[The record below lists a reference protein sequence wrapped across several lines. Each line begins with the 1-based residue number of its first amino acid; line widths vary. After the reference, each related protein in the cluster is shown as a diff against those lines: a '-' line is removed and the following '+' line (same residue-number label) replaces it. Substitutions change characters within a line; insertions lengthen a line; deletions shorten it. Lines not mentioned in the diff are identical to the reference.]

1 MKWNWKKSAIAGV
14 TAAALAAGGVGWY
27 QWGHTSSDPVY
38 VYQFDFVGMTEY
50 WGDSRESYGP
60 VTTDR
65 IQTVFLSE
73 TQSVKE
79 ILVQEGDSVK
89 KGDVLMT
96 FDTTL
101 DALAV
106 EKKRLETERAKLQL
120 EDAENDLR
128 RILGLK
134 PMPDIDPTEP
144 TEPDEGDPWKFED
157 MVTKDSSHNGQSAA
171 TPFIVWLESSE
182 TEFTYDFLR
191 SIAAWSLSKAT
202 APLTESEAAGETETE
217 SETEPETEPEEPD
230 ETEETQPQ
238 ETQPPEETRPEN
250 PYDPEPEPENT
261 YTEWEVRQILEQALQ
276 EYLAE
281 APEPFDEDFYMVIKV
296 TENNMSKG
304 NKTMWQG
311 IKVSG
316 DGRDQLKFHF
326 FDASAVEDPAMKDTT
341 QKDDDIHWSDIAED
355 EQEVID
361 YGSGMTAAQIAEMA
375 AEQEKKIKELRL
387 KYKMTEAE
395 YKLMAKELG
404 DGNIYAETDGVVLSI
419 LDEEEAKDNQ
429 QPVMKVSDGGGFY
442 VEGSVSELERDNL
455 TVGQEVTINSWDTGM
470 SYTGSV
476 VEIRDFPNSSGSN
489 YNGSGNPNATQ
500 YPFVAFVDGSADLRE
515 GTYVSISY
523 SAAGNENGIY
533 LQMPFVRTEQGRSF
547 VYVLGENG
555 RLEERTVT
563 TGKSLWGSYV
573 EILSGLSVTD
583 QIAFPYGRNVRPGVK
598 AVVGDLSNLYG

>member
-1 MKWNWKKSAIAGV
+1 MKWNWKKSAIAGI
-14 TAAALAAGGVGWY
+14 TAAALAAGGFGWY
-27 QWGHTSSDPVY
+27 QWGHTSADPVY

-60 VTTDR
+60 VTSDR

-73 TQSVKE
+73 TQTVKE
-79 ILVQEGDSVK
+79 ILVEEGAAVK

-120 EDAENDLR
+120 EDAEADLR

-134 PMPDIDPTEP
+134 PSSPIDPVDP
-144 TEPDEGDPWKFED
+144 TEPDEGDPWKFEE

-191 SIAAWSLSKAT
+191 SIAAWGISKAS
-202 APLTESEAAGETETE
+202 APLTESEPTEETQA
-217 SETEPETEPEEPD
+217 ETEPETEPETVPE
-230 ETEETQPQ
+230 ETEAQ
-238 ETQPPEETRPEN
+238 ETQGTEPTEETRPEN
-250 PYDPEPEPENT
+250 PYDPEPEPETT
-261 YTEWEVRQILEQALQ
+261 YTEWEVRQILEQALR
-276 EYLAE
+276 EYLEE
-281 APEPFDEDFYMVIKV
+281 APEPFDEDYYMVIKV

-316 DGRDQLKFHF
+316 DGRDQLKFRF
-326 FDASAVEDPAMKDTT
+326 FDASSVEDPAMKDTV
-341 QKDDDIHWSDIAED
+341 QKDDDLHWSDFEND
-355 EQEVID
+355 KEEVID
-361 YGSGMTAAQIAEMA
+361 YGSGMTAAEIAQMA

-404 DGNIYAETDGVVLSI
+404 DGNIYAETDGVVMSI
-419 LDEEEAKDNQ
+419 VDEEEAKANQ

-442 VEGSVSELERDNL
+442 VEGSVSELEREKL
-455 TVGQEVTINSWDTGM
+455 SVGQEVTINSWDTGM

-476 VEIRDFPNSSGSN
+476 VEIRDFPNSSNSFFGN
-489 YNGSGNPNATQ
+489 GNPNATQ

-515 GTYVSISY
+515 GDYVSISY
-523 SAAGNENGIY
+523 SASGSENGIY

-547 VYVLGENG
+547 VYVLGGNG

-573 EILSGLSVTD
+573 EILSGLSVSD
-583 QIAFPYGRNVRPGVK
+583 QIAFPYGKNVRPGVK
-598 AVVGDLSNLYG
+598 AVAGDLSNLYG